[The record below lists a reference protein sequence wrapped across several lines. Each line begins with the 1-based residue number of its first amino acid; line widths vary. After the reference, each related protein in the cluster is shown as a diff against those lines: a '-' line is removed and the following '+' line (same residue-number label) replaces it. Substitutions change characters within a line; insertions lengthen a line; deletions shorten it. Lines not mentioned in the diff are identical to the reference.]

1 MSFESAKEESS
12 LTIQPT
18 AEKSILTQLF
28 ETYDR
33 LKLSLKNLDFK
44 SFGLQFDH
52 VDNLMN
58 ELKSNNE
65 TVKLGS
71 IIFCVKFCGTKMPT
85 YEYKCKKC
93 KKRFEVFQSITKI
106 L

>member
-1 MSFESAKEESS
+1 MVLAYDDTVTMSQNLNKAIDDVFGVSFESAKEESS

-65 TVKLGS
+65 TVKD
-71 IIFCVKFCGTKMPT
+71 
-85 YEYKCKKC
+85 
-93 KKRFEVFQSITKI
+93 
-106 L
+106 